1 MNKPI
6 YLDYN
11 ATTPVDP
18 RVAEAMLPYLS
29 EHFGNPS
36 SGHVYGLATRQAV
49 DHARQQVAASLG
61 CQTDEVIFTS
71 GGSEA
76 NNLAIKGVAAARR
89 DQGRHI
95 ITSQV
100 EHPAVSEVCGH
111 LETEG
116 FRVSYLPV
124 DGHGQVD
131 PAAVEEALSD
141 ETILVT
147 IMHAN
152 NEVGTMEPIRAI
164 ADLAHQRGAV
174 VHSDCAQ
181 SVGKVPVRVDELGVD
196 LLSVAGH
203 KLCAPKGIGALYLR
217 GGLVLEQQIH
227 GASHEQGRRAGT
239 ENVLEIVG
247 LGEACALVSEALPEI
262 SAQLARLRDRLET
275 GLREQTTDLRVN
287 GHPTDRLPNTLSV
300 SWCGLQGPALLAALP
315 GIAASAGAACHGS
328 AVEISSVLRAM
339 GVDEEYALG
348 TIRLSV
354 GRHTTPAEIDS
365 AVEQIATAVN
375 RLQRR

>member
-1 MNKPI
+1 MKKPI

-36 SGHVYGLATRQAV
+36 SGHVYGVATRQAV

-61 CQTDEVIFTS
+61 CRTDEVIFTS

-100 EHPAVSEVCGH
+100 EHPAVSEVCRH
-111 LETEG
+111 LESEG

-131 PAAVEEALSD
+131 PATVAEAMSD

-203 KLCAPKGIGALYLR
+203 KLYAPKGIGALYLR

-262 SAQLARLRDRLET
+262 SAQLATLRERLET

-300 SWCGLQGPALLAALP
+300 SWRGLQGPALLAALP

-328 AVEISSVLRAM
+328 TVEISSVLRAM

-354 GRHTTPAEIDS
+354 GRHTTPAEIDA
-365 AVEQIATAVN
+365 AVEQIAAAVN